1 MFYIISSSL
10 SLKSKSKSLSSLFSI
25 LSLSSLFSK
34 LSLSSLKL
42 LKSLFSSSLFYK
54 IDIYYSLIYES
65 NEARIDGVLKS
76 SKSPTVNVG
85 GAGPGTGNAF
95 GILIIVC
102 PSKDGYVVIN
112 DIGGKSGEGW

>member
-10 SLKSKSKSLSSLFSI
+10 SLKSKSKSLSSLFSL
-25 LSLSSLFSK
+25 LSISSLFSL